1 MPRQRTHDCS
11 SRILPLLTT
20 NTCFSMSRFVR
31 GLDFLMGSASGI
43 SCAAEFLH
51 RADAA
56 FRFIRQANNGTKID
70 KRGIETRRVALG
82 DKLRGIRPEFF
93 AADCRIDRG
102 AHVEQSGQN
111 TRAIRFDDRDRLIE
125 SKGCDCVCDIAA
137 NARQFANRSEY
148 HQARSRGAD
157 PAQSWQ
163 RHEGFAPGCN
173 SRVPARRGGR
183 RFAKR
188 DETDAKSGN
197 RRSHLL

>member
-1 MPRQRTHDCS
+1 M
-11 SRILPLLTT
+11 
-20 NTCFSMSRFVR
+20 R
-31 GLDFLMGSASGI
+31 GLDFLMGSALGI

-56 FRFIRQANNGTKID
+56 FRFIRQANKGTKID
-70 KRGIETRRVALG
+70 KRGIETRRIALG

-125 SKGCDCVCDIAA
+125 SKGCDCVRDITA
-137 NARQFANRSEY
+137 NARQFANRSDSPGKIPRCY
-148 HQARSRGAD
+148 
-157 PAQSWQ
+157 PAQSSQ

-173 SRVPARRGGR
+173 SRVPAMRGGR

-188 DETDAKSGN
+188 TKLTRNQETGETICYNKG
-197 RRSHLL
+197 LQ

>member
-1 MPRQRTHDCS
+1 MLEQDPAIVNDEYVFLDES
-11 SRILPLLTT
+11 LGA
-20 NTCFSMSRFVR
+20 RF
-31 GLDFLMGSASGI
+31 GFLDGQPFGI

-70 KRGIETRRVALG
+70 KRGIETRRVPVG

-111 TRAIRFDDRDRLIE
+111 TRAIRFDDWDRLIE
-125 SKGCDCVCDIAA
+125 SKGCDCVCYIAA
-137 NARQFANRSEY
+137 NAGQFANRSEY
-148 HQARSRGAD
+148 HQAGSRGAD

-188 DETDAKSGN
+188 TKLTRNQETGEAIYYNKG
-197 RRSHLL
+197 LQ